1 MKTLLMKLCSL
12 LVLAMGALLLAWA
25 LRLTPVTEPLWGYYT
40 EFMSGETVSP
50 MVVQVIAAAVLL
62 VLGLIAFLPSSN
74 PRSLRR
80 AVLVPSEHGQV
91 AVQLDALRPVLL
103 KVLRKMPEVRKVK
116 LAIKP
121 PRGKKKAV
129 VTAFV
134 SLRQQ
139 ANLDL
144 RQHVDIITQH
154 IAETAVKL
162 LGIAN
167 LVDIEVFVDGLK
179 VNAKAAAQAVL
190 SSKESFETRLLAQAA
205 PVAAGALAYEAAATV
220 NPAPEEAA
228 IVPASTAR
236 EEGPEE
242 DELAKDVDQDAAG
255 EHDQD
260 EALHEALAEEEEE
273 LIASGEEL
281 IPAFVESENAPPL
294 PPIDPEA
301 LVTPTEATH
310 NAFDSDAGYVLPPMS
325 EQEEA
330 LNPRPGDESD
340 PDALEESAIAE
351 HISDAHE
358 AGLALN
364 DPLAEASREAE
375 EAAAIPEGD
384 LGGEEE
390 AEVQTIGLEPMDA
403 TESAPEAE
411 AEGASPT
418 DEEPPLPPEA
428 PRKRWSFF

>member
-12 LVLAMGALLLAWA
+12 LVLALGALLLAWA
-25 LRLTPVTEPLWGYYT
+25 LRLTPVTEPLWKYYT

-62 VLGLIAFLPSSN
+62 VLGFIAFLPSGN

-167 LVDIEVFVDGLK
+167 LVDIEVFVDGIK
-179 VNAKAAAQAVL
+179 VDAKAAAQAVL
-190 SSKESFETRLLAQAA
+190 ASKESFETRLLAQAA
-205 PVAAGALAYEAAATV
+205 PVAAGALAYEAATTN
-220 NPAPEEAA
+220 NPAPAETAIQLTATAQEEE
-228 IVPASTAR
+228 V
-236 EEGPEE
+236 EE
-242 DELAKDVDQDAAG
+242 DEVAEEVEQDTA
-255 EHDQD
+255 EEYDQD
-260 EALHEALAEEEEE
+260 EAITEELAEEEEE

-294 PPIDPEA
+294 PPIDPDA
-301 LVTPTEATH
+301 LVTPIEATH

-325 EQEEA
+325 EQEAA
-330 LNPRPGDESD
+330 LNPKPGDESD

-351 HISDAHE
+351 HVSDAHE
-358 AGLALN
+358 SGLELN
-364 DPLAEASREAE
+364 DPLAEALWEDDEAT
-375 EAAAIPEGD
+375 AIPEGD
-384 LGGEEE
+384 VSGLEE
-390 AEVQTIGLEPMDA
+390 AEVETIGLEPMDA
-403 TESAPEAE
+403 TEPAAGT
-411 AEGASPT
+411 EGASPS